1 MYDFRN
7 FFFLFIQTK
16 MTMLKGT
23 KLEGITNQNVFLRI
37 TTSSAM
43 EKNFNSQLIDFD
55 IKQ

>member
-1 MYDFRN
+1 MTLEI

-55 IKQ
+55 TKQ

>member
-1 MYDFRN
+1 
-7 FFFLFIQTK
+7 

-23 KLEGITNQNVFLRI
+23 KLEGITNQNVFLTI

-55 IKQ
+55 TKQ

>member
-1 MYDFRN
+1 
-7 FFFLFIQTK
+7 

-55 IKQ
+55 IKQQEEIRQLATGLGKD